1 MVMIL
6 VPPERLNHLLGRFRN
21 VFSKP
26 QFENFRSVM
35 FGLIMSGCK
44 EHDVKS
50 MRDAVGETKCQS
62 SINRFFTSPSWNLD
76 NVMKCAQEIIF
87 SIAQHDDNLEFLI
100 IDDTVCKK
108 YGTQSDMV
116 CYNHSTVLGTVLS
129 HDYVTGFYLCGD
141 VCLPSSSARL
151 YGNPKKCNEKGVPFN
166 TKIQLCN
173 EIIGEHRP
181 IARKTV
187 ILIDSWYTGNEVISN
202 CRKRGYGW
210 IGDLK
215 PNRVIIYGGKRM
227 NVSDLLNILRKRGQF
242 KDTIIDGQIYQ
253 TVKVMAYIPSL
264 KENVSIVINAK
275 ADTKDVH
282 VLCTDLQQEDVSTI
296 FRYARKR
303 VTIENS
309 YKDAKQLGF
318 GEYRFRKSEAAL
330 IHAHLVFLAYILL
343 QILRFRLLSYRITK
357 AVPSMEFVVMWVRKK
372 TRQGFIHY
380 IWDKL
385 KKGASIRSLIMTV
398 GKIDTA
404 YA

>member
-1 MVMIL
+1 MVLI
-6 VPPERLNHLLGRFRN
+6 PPERVNHLLGRFRN
-21 VFSKP
+21 VLSKP

-50 MRDAVGETKCQS
+50 MRDTVGETKCQS

-76 NVMKCAQEIIF
+76 DVMKCAQEIIF
-87 SIAQHDDNLEFLI
+87 STVRHDNNLEFLI

-108 YGTQSDMV
+108 YGMQSEMV
-116 CYNHSTVLGTVLS
+116 CYNHSTMLGTVLS
-129 HDYVTGFYLCGD
+129 HDYVTGLYLCGD
-141 VCLPSSSARL
+141 ICLPSSARL
-151 YGNPKKCNEKGVPFN
+151 YGNPKKCNEKGIPFR

-173 EIIGEHRP
+173 EIIGQHRP

-187 ILIDSWYTGNEVISN
+187 TLIDSWYTGNEVISN
-202 CRKRGYGW
+202 CRKRGYSW

-215 PNRVIIYGGKRM
+215 PNRVIIYDGKRM
-227 NVSDLLNILRKRGQF
+227 NVSNLLNILRKRGQF
-242 KDTIIDGQIYQ
+242 TDTVIDGQIYQ

-264 KENVSIVINAK
+264 RENVSIVINAK
-275 ADTKDVH
+275 SDTKDVH
-282 VLCTDLQQEDVSTI
+282 VLCTDLQEDVSTI

-303 VTIENS
+303 VMIENS

-343 QILRFRLLSYRITK
+343 QILRYRLLSYRITK
-357 AVPSMEFVVMWVRKK
+357 AVPSMQFVIMWVRKK
-372 TRQGFIHY
+372 TRQGFIITH
-380 IWDKL
+380 
-385 KKGASIRSLIMTV
+385 GTN
-398 GKIDTA
+398 
-404 YA
+404 

>member
-1 MVMIL
+1 MVMVL
-6 VPPERLNHLLGRFRN
+6 LPPERLNHLLGRFRN
-21 VFSKP
+21 VLSKP

-35 FGLIMSGCK
+35 FGLIISGNK

-50 MRDAVGETKCQS
+50 MRDTIGETKCQS

-76 NVMKCAQEIIF
+76 DVMKRAQEIIF
-87 SIAQHDDNLEFLI
+87 STLGHDHNLEFLI

-108 YGTQSDMV
+108 YGALSEMV
-116 CYNHSTVLGTVLS
+116 CYNHSTVLGSVLS

-151 YGNPKKCNEKGVPFN
+151 YGNPKKCKEKGISFR

-173 EIIGEHRP
+173 EIIDEHRP

-187 ILIDSWYTGNEVISN
+187 ILIDSWYTGNQVISI
-202 CRKRGYGW
+202 CRKRGYDW

-215 PNRVIIYGGKRM
+215 SNRVIIYDGKRM
-227 NVSDLLNILRKRGQF
+227 NVSDLLDILRKRGQF
-242 KDTIIDGQIYQ
+242 TDTVIDGQIYQ
-253 TVKVMAYIPSL
+253 TVKVMAYIPSM
-264 KENVSIVINAK
+264 KESVSIVINTK
-275 ADTKDVH
+275 ADTNDIH
-282 VLCTDLQQEDVSTI
+282 VLCTDLQQEDISTI
-296 FRYARKR
+296 SRYARKR

-343 QILRFRLLSYRITK
+343 QILRYRLLSYRITK
-357 AVPSMEFVVMWVRKK
+357 TVPSMEFVVTWVRKK

-380 IWDKL
+380 ICDKL
-385 KKGASIRSLIMTV
+385 KQGTSIRSLIMTV
-398 GKIDTA
+398 GKIDTV

>member
-1 MVMIL
+1 MVMAVL
-6 VPPERLNHLLGRFRN
+6 PPERLNHLLGRFRN
-21 VFSKP
+21 VLSKP

-50 MRDAVGETKCQS
+50 MRDTVGETKCQS

-87 SIAQHDDNLEFLI
+87 STVRHDDNLEFLI

-108 YGTQSDMV
+108 YGMQSEMV

-141 VCLPSSSARL
+141 ICLPSSARL
-151 YGNPKKCNEKGVPFN
+151 YGNPKKCNEKGIPFR

-173 EIIGEHRP
+173 EIIDEHRL

-187 ILIDSWYTGNEVISN
+187 TLIDSWYTGNEVISK
-202 CRKRGYGW
+202 CRKQGYSW

-215 PNRVIIYGGKRM
+215 PNRVILYEGERM
-227 NVSDLLNILRKRGQF
+227 NVSDLLNSLRRRGQF
-242 KDTIIDGQIYQ
+242 TDTIIDGQIYQ
-253 TVKVMAYIPSL
+253 TVKIMAYIPSL

-275 ADTKDVH
+275 ANTKDVH
-282 VLCTDLQQEDVSTI
+282 VLCTDLQEDVSTI

-303 VTIENS
+303 VMIENS
-309 YKDAKQLGF
+309 YKDAKQLGL

-343 QILRFRLLSYRITK
+343 QILRYRLLSYRITK
-357 AVPSMEFVVMWVRKK
+357 AVPSMEFVITWVRKK

-385 KKGASIRSLIMTV
+385 KQGTSIRSLIMTV
-398 GKIDTA
+398 GKIDTV

>member
-1 MVMIL
+1 MVLI
-6 VPPERLNHLLGRFRN
+6 PPERVNHLLGRFRN
-21 VFSKP
+21 VLSKP

-50 MRDAVGETKCQS
+50 MRDTVGETKCQS

-76 NVMKCAQEIIF
+76 DVMKCAQEIIF
-87 SIAQHDDNLEFLI
+87 STVRHDNNLEFLI

-108 YGTQSDMV
+108 YGMQSEMV
-116 CYNHSTVLGTVLS
+116 CYNHSTMLGTVLS
-129 HDYVTGFYLCGD
+129 HDYVTGLYLCGD
-141 VCLPSSSARL
+141 ICLPSSARL
-151 YGNPKKCNEKGVPFN
+151 YGNPKKCNEKGIPFR

-173 EIIGEHRP
+173 EIIGQHRP

-187 ILIDSWYTGNEVISN
+187 TLIDSWYTGNEVISN
-202 CRKRGYGW
+202 CRKRGYSW

-215 PNRVIIYGGKRM
+215 PNRVIIYDGKRM
-227 NVSDLLNILRKRGQF
+227 NVSNLLNILRKRGQF
-242 KDTIIDGQIYQ
+242 TDTVIDGQIYQ
-253 TVKVMAYIPSL
+253 TVKVMAYMPSL
-264 KENVSIVINAK
+264 RENVSIVINAK
-275 ADTKDVH
+275 SDTKDVH
-282 VLCTDLQQEDVSTI
+282 VLCTDLQEDVSTI

-303 VTIENS
+303 VMIENS

-343 QILRFRLLSYRITK
+343 QILRYRLLSYRITK
-357 AVPSMEFVVMWVRKK
+357 AVPSMQFVIMWVRKK

-385 KKGASIRSLIMTV
+385 KQGISIRSLIMTV
-398 GKIDTA
+398 GKIHTV
-404 YA
+404 YV

>member
-1 MVMIL
+1 MVMVL
-6 VPPERLNHLLGRFRN
+6 LPPEHLNHLLGRFRN

-35 FGLIMSGCK
+35 FGFIISGYK

-50 MRDAVGETKCQS
+50 MRDTLGETKCQS
-62 SINRFFTSPSWNLD
+62 SINRFFTSPAWNLD
-76 NVMKCAQEIIF
+76 NVMKCAQEIMF
-87 SIAQHDDNLEFLI
+87 STLHHDHNLEFLI
-100 IDDTVCKK
+100 VDDTVYKK
-108 YGTQSDMV
+108 YGTQSEMV

-129 HDYVTGFYLCGD
+129 HDYVTGFYLYGD
-141 VCLPSSSARL
+141 VCLPSSPARL
-151 YGNPKKCNEKGVPFN
+151 YSNPKKCNEKGIPFR

-173 EIIGEHRP
+173 EIIGQHRP

-202 CRKRGYGW
+202 CKRGYDW

-215 PNRVIIYGGKRM
+215 PNRVVFYDGKRM
-227 NVSDLLNILRKRGQF
+227 NMSDLLDILRKEGKF
-242 KDTIIDGQIYQ
+242 TDTIIDGQIYQ
-253 TVKVMAYIPSL
+253 TVKVMAHIPSL

-275 ADTKDVH
+275 ADTKDVRI
-282 VLCTDLQQEDVSTI
+282 LCTDLQQQDVSTI
-296 FRYARKR
+296 LRYARKR

-357 AVPSMEFVVMWVRKK
+357 GVPSMEFVMTWLRKK

-380 IWDKL
+380 IWNKL
-385 KKGASIRSLIMTV
+385 KQGTSIRSLIMTV
-398 GKIDTA
+398 GKIDTV

>member
-1 MVMIL
+1 MVMAVL
-6 VPPERLNHLLGRFRN
+6 PPERLNHLLGRFRN
-21 VFSKP
+21 ILSKP

-50 MRDAVGETKCQS
+50 MRDTVGETKCQS
-62 SINRFFTSPSWNLD
+62 SLNRFFTSPSWNLD
-76 NVMKCAQEIIF
+76 NVMKSAQEIIF
-87 SIAQHDDNLEFLI
+87 STVRHDDNLEFLI

-108 YGTQSDMV
+108 YGMQSEMV

-129 HDYVTGFYLCGD
+129 HDYVTGFYMCGD
-141 VCLPSSSARL
+141 VCLPSSARL
-151 YGNPKKCNEKGVPFN
+151 YGNPKKCDEKGIPFR

-173 EIIGEHRP
+173 EIICEHRP

-187 ILIDSWYTGNEVISN
+187 TLIDSWYTGNEVISK
-202 CRKRGYGW
+202 CRKQGYGW
-210 IGDLK
+210 IGELK
-215 PNRVIIYGGKRM
+215 SNRVVLYEGKSM
-227 NVSDLLNILRKRGQF
+227 HMLDLLNILRKGGQF
-242 KDTIIDGQIYQ
+242 TDTVIDGQIYQ

-264 KENVSIVINAK
+264 KENVSIVINTK
-275 ADTKDVH
+275 ADTKDIH
-282 VLCTDLQQEDVSTI
+282 VVCTDLQEDASTI
-296 FRYARKR
+296 IRYAQKR

-343 QILRFRLLSYRITK
+343 QILRYRLLSYRITK
-357 AVPSMEFVVMWVRKK
+357 AVPSMEFVMSWVRKK

-380 IWDKL
+380 IWNKL
-385 KKGASIRSLIMTV
+385 KQGISIRSLIMTV
-398 GKIDTA
+398 SKIDTV

>member
-1 MVMIL
+1 MGMVL
-6 VPPERLNHLLGRFRN
+6 LPPERLNHLLGRFRN
-21 VFSKP
+21 VLSKP
-26 QFENFRSVM
+26 QFENFCSVM
-35 FGLIMSGCK
+35 FGFIISACK

-50 MRDAVGETKCQS
+50 MMDTASETKCQS

-87 SIAQHDDNLEFLI
+87 STLQHDDNLEFLI

-108 YGTQSDMV
+108 YGTQSEMV

-141 VCLPSSSARL
+141 ICLPSSPARL
-151 YGNPKKCNEKGVPFN
+151 YGNPKKCNEKGIPFR

-173 EIIGEHRP
+173 EIIGQHRQV
-181 IARKTV
+181 ARKTV
-187 ILIDSWYTGNEVISN
+187 ILIDSWYTGNEVISHCN
-202 CRKRGYGW
+202 KRGYDW

-215 PNRVIIYGGKRM
+215 ANRVILYDGKRM
-227 NVSDLLNILRKRGQF
+227 HISDLLNILRKEGQF
-242 KDTIIDGQIYQ
+242 TDTVIDGQIYQ

-282 VLCTDLQQEDVSTI
+282 ILCTDLQQEDVATI

-343 QILRFRLLSYRITK
+343 QILRYRLLSYKITK
-357 AVPSMEFVVMWVRKK
+357 VVPSMEFVMTWVRKK
-372 TRQGFIHY
+372 SRQGFIHY
-380 IWDKL
+380 ICDKL
-385 KKGASIRSLIMTV
+385 KQGKSIRSLTMTV
-398 GKIDTA
+398 GKIDTV

>member
-1 MVMIL
+1 MVMFLI
-6 VPPERLNHLLGRFRN
+6 PPERLNHLLGRFRN
-21 VFSKP
+21 VLSKS

-50 MRDAVGETKCQS
+50 MRDTVGETKCQS

-76 NVMKCAQEIIF
+76 DVMKCAQEIIF
-87 SIAQHDDNLEFLI
+87 STVRHDDNLEFLI

-108 YGTQSDMV
+108 YGMQSEMV
-116 CYNHSTVLGTVLS
+116 CYNHSTMLGTVLS
-129 HDYVTGFYLCGD
+129 HDYVTGLYLCGD
-141 VCLPSSSARL
+141 ICLPSSARL
-151 YGNPKKCNEKGVPFN
+151 YGNAKKCNEKGIPFR

-173 EIIGEHRP
+173 EIIGQHRP

-187 ILIDSWYTGNEVISN
+187 TLIDSWYTGNEVISN

-215 PNRVIIYGGKRM
+215 PNRVIIYDGKRM
-227 NVSDLLNILRKRGQF
+227 NVSNLLNILRKRGQF
-242 KDTIIDGQIYQ
+242 TDTVIDGQIYQ
-253 TVKVMAYIPSL
+253 TMKVMAYIPSL
-264 KENVSIVINAK
+264 RENVSIVINAK

-282 VLCTDLQQEDVSTI
+282 VLCTDLQEDVSTI

-303 VTIENS
+303 VMIENS

-343 QILRFRLLSYRITK
+343 QILRYRLLSYRITK
-357 AVPSMEFVVMWVRKK
+357 AVPSMEFVITWVRKK
-372 TRQGFIHY
+372 TRHGFIHY

-385 KKGASIRSLIMTV
+385 KQGISIRSLIMTV
-398 GKIDTA
+398 GKIDTV
-404 YA
+404 YV

>member
-6 VPPERLNHLLGRFRN
+6 LPPERLDHLLGRFRN

-87 SIAQHDDNLEFLI
+87 STVQHDDNLEFLI

-108 YGTQSDMV
+108 YGTQSEMV

-215 PNRVIIYGGKRM
+215 PNRVIIYDGKRM

-253 TVKVMAYIPSL
+253 TVKVMVYIPSL

-343 QILRFRLLSYRITK
+343 QILRYRLLSYRITK

>member
-6 VPPERLNHLLGRFRN
+6 LPPERLNHLLGRFRN

-50 MRDAVGETKCQS
+50 MRDTVGETKCQS

-87 SIAQHDDNLEFLI
+87 STVQHDDNLEFLI

-108 YGTQSDMV
+108 YGTQSEMV

-215 PNRVIIYGGKRM
+215 PNRVIIYDGKRM

-253 TVKVMAYIPSL
+253 TVKVMVYIPSL

-343 QILRFRLLSYRITK
+343 QILRYRSLSYRITK